1 MKNHDLIAFF
11 SSREDAEAVRDEL
24 LKANFD
30 RDDVKVYGNSGHQAG
45 SGTGGN
51 GGFWESVKE
60 AFGFTDDED
69 KALYAEAARRGA
81 SIVAINLDDVDS
93 PPAQRAIQI
102 IQRHHPMDLDQQA
115 AQWRQQG
122 WVGQKAATSST
133 TATTKAAPSR
143 ATTSQQVASHR
154 AATGDQTTIPIVQ
167 EELRVGKRRVEG
179 GGVRIHTRVM
189 QQPVQEQVR
198 LREERV
204 NVERRPVDRPLTD
217 ADRPFQERA
226 VEAKEMR
233 EEAVIQK
240 TPRVVEEVHVSKN
253 VNEQTQT
260 VRDTVRRTDVQ
271 VERTG
276 ANPGQTQGEEFVDS
290 FATQLAGDSRFHGRD
305 WNTFEPEAR
314 KNFEQRYPGNK
325 WEQFKDAI
333 HRSWDRARS
342 KV

>member
-1 MKNHDLIAFF
+1 
-11 SSREDAEAVRDEL
+11 
-24 LKANFD
+24 
-30 RDDVKVYGNSGHQAG
+30 
-45 SGTGGN
+45 
-51 GGFWESVKE
+51 
-60 AFGFTDDED
+60 
-69 KALYAEAARRGA
+69 
-81 SIVAINLDDVDS
+81 
-93 PPAQRAIQI
+93 
-102 IQRHHPMDLDQQA
+102 
-115 AQWRQQG
+115 
-122 WVGQKAATSST
+122 
-133 TATTKAAPSR
+133 
-143 ATTSQQVASHR
+143 
-154 AATGDQTTIPIVQ
+154 
-167 EELRVGKRRVEG
+167 
-179 GGVRIHTRVM
+179 
-189 QQPVQEQVR
+189 
-198 LREERV
+198 
-204 NVERRPVDRPLTD
+204 
-217 ADRPFQERA
+217 
-226 VEAKEMR
+226 MR

-325 WEQFKDAI
+325 WQQFKDAI